1 MAFGFGFG
9 MWRRAGSGLALIR
22 DWILTTGFWRD
33 EGKWDDAA
41 VWKD

>member
-9 MWRRAGSGLALIR
+9 MWRRAGLIH

-41 VWKD
+41 VWED